1 MNLFQHLSDANT
13 QWVLAGTLLLGMAS
27 GVLGSFA
34 YLKKQS
40 LIGDAMAHA
49 ALPGICIAFL
59 LYGQKSLFWFFAG
72 AAFSGLLAAYFIQA
86 IVKNSRIKE
95 DASIALVLSVFF
107 GIGIVLLTY
116 INQNGSGN
124 QSGLNNY
131 IFGQAAS
138 LVGNDVKIIAI
149 VAVILLAVTAL
160 FFKEFKLLTFDP
172 QFAEG
177 IGLPVRFF
185 NGLLM
190 VLIVSAVMIGLQAVG
205 VILMAAMLITPA
217 LSARYWTERMDRMVV
232 IAGGIGA
239 LSGVVGT
246 IFSTASEGLPT
257 GPLIILAATLF
268 FLFSMVFAPRRG
280 LLVNIVKQMKMR
292 RQTAREN
299 IMLSM
304 FDLMEEEMRKPAARH
319 ATGFGEEQIRGL
331 RPVSKRLFA
340 RVMKQLIKENLVSSD
355 GNRYALTEQGKEQAY
370 QIALKNRLMEVY
382 KMYEMKFS
390 HEEVEKQEDIFAL
403 PEPLLQELT
412 RYLQQLGR
420 MPVRLSKTG
429 PGENRRNRN
438 NIIGQRGADSR
449 YEL

>member
-1 MNLFQHLSDANT
+1 
-13 QWVLAGTLLLGMAS
+13 
-27 GVLGSFA
+27 
-34 YLKKQS
+34 
-40 LIGDAMAHA
+40 
-49 ALPGICIAFL
+49 
-59 LYGQKSLFWFFAG
+59 
-72 AAFSGLLAAYFIQA
+72 
-86 IVKNSRIKE
+86 
-95 DASIALVLSVFF
+95 
-107 GIGIVLLTY
+107 
-116 INQNGSGN
+116 
-124 QSGLNNY
+124 
-131 IFGQAAS
+131 
-138 LVGNDVKIIAI
+138 
-149 VAVILLAVTAL
+149 
-160 FFKEFKLLTFDP
+160 
-172 QFAEG
+172 
-177 IGLPVRFF
+177 
-185 NGLLM
+185 M

-257 GPLIILAATLF
+257 GPLIILAATLI

-304 FDLMEEEMRKPAARH
+304 FDLMEEKMRKPAARH

-403 PEPLLQELT
+403 PEPLLQELS

>member
-1 MNLFQHLSDANT
+1 
-13 QWVLAGTLLLGMAS
+13 
-27 GVLGSFA
+27 
-34 YLKKQS
+34 
-40 LIGDAMAHA
+40 
-49 ALPGICIAFL
+49 
-59 LYGQKSLFWFFAG
+59 
-72 AAFSGLLAAYFIQA
+72 
-86 IVKNSRIKE
+86 
-95 DASIALVLSVFF
+95 
-107 GIGIVLLTY
+107 
-116 INQNGSGN
+116 
-124 QSGLNNY
+124 
-131 IFGQAAS
+131 
-138 LVGNDVKIIAI
+138 
-149 VAVILLAVTAL
+149 
-160 FFKEFKLLTFDP
+160 
-172 QFAEG
+172 
-177 IGLPVRFF
+177 
-185 NGLLM
+185 
-190 VLIVSAVMIGLQAVG
+190 
-205 VILMAAMLITPA
+205 
-217 LSARYWTERMDRMVV
+217 
-232 IAGGIGA
+232 
-239 LSGVVGT
+239 
-246 IFSTASEGLPT
+246 
-257 GPLIILAATLF
+257 
-268 FLFSMVFAPRRG
+268 
-280 LLVNIVKQMKMR
+280 MKMR